1 MERENMKIVKK
12 EKDLKQ
18 KAQEENTVASAEKN
32 KADIDFLAMMTGID
46 IPTEDSEVTTN
57 EQEV

>member
-1 MERENMKIVKK
+1 MKIVKK